1 MRGASVGHK
10 YVIRTRPFILSIFLI
25 LLIFEDVI
33 SHLIRPIQLYDEL
46 LAIILTLYYIAH
58 VIRRGKIRRKD
69 GLIVLIVIA
78 LLTIG
83 FRGNFNSKIQNNS
96 ILCIFDAFNIF
107 KFIGA
112 ILGAQLIFDHYRFKE
127 LLIEYTSFMVKL
139 AVVIST
145 ICMILNFFANIGM
158 HTDYRYGMRAYNF
171 LYSRVGDFYNAC
183 VLWIIILTASLYYR
197 NSKNTKLFIVLALIN
212 MCATLRS
219 RAWGY
224 ALLFVI
230 LYYAL
235 IIRRERKFRWWYAAA
250 FAAMVSFISADQFSY
265 YFSGNRARKVL
276 LKYGFIT
283 ARNYFPLGSG
293 FATYGTAIAQRHYSE
308 LYRIYNFSLY
318 WGLSPD
324 RRSFLTDNFWPA
336 VMAEMGF
343 IGAVLMAI
351 LLCIVASKFLRVTD
365 NKYSKVCVYF
375 GLGTLFLSSLIASS
389 FFSCT
394 PLMII
399 MCVIVR
405 TVPNT

>member
-1 MRGASVGHK
+1 MRGNSVGHR
-10 YVIRTRPFILSIFLI
+10 YIIRTRPFILSIFLI

-33 SHLIRPIQLYDEL
+33 SHLIRPILLYDEL

-139 AVVIST
+139 AVAIST
-145 ICMILNFFANIGM
+145 ICMILNFLANIGM
-158 HTDYRYGMRAYNF
+158 HTDYRYGMRAFNF

-235 IIRRERKFRWWYAAA
+235 IIRKEGKFRWWYMAA

-405 TVPNT
+405 TVPNA

>member
-1 MRGASVGHK
+1 MRGDSVGHR
-10 YVIRTRPFILSIFLI
+10 YIIRTRPFILSIFLI

-33 SHLIRPIQLYDEL
+33 SHLIRPIQFYDEF

-78 LLTIG
+78 LLIIG
-83 FRGNFNSKIQNNS
+83 FKGNFDSKIQNNS

-139 AVVIST
+139 AVAIST

-158 HTDYRYGMRAYNF
+158 HTDYRYGIRAYNF

-405 TVPNT
+405 TVPNA

>member
-1 MRGASVGHK
+1 MRGDSVGHR
-10 YVIRTRPFILSIFLI
+10 YIIRTRPFILSIFLI

-58 VIRRGKIRRKD
+58 VISRGKIRRKD

-139 AVVIST
+139 AVAIST
-145 ICMILNFFANIGM
+145 ICMILNLFANIGM

-235 IIRRERKFRWWYAAA
+235 IIRKERKFRWWYAAA

-283 ARNYFPLGSG
+283 ARNYFPFGSG
-293 FATYGTAIAQRHYSE
+293 FATYGTAIAQRHYSK
-308 LYRIYNFSLY
+308 LYQIYNFSLY

-343 IGAVLMAI
+343 IGAVLMAF

-399 MCVIVR
+399 MCVIAR
-405 TVPNT
+405 TVPNV

>member
-1 MRGASVGHK
+1 MRGDSVGHK

-96 ILCIFDAFNIF
+96 ILCIYDAFNIF

-139 AVVIST
+139 AVAIST

-235 IIRRERKFRWWYAAA
+235 IIRKERKFRWWYAAA
-250 FAAMVSFISADQFSY
+250 FATMVSFISADQFNY

-283 ARNYFPLGSG
+283 ARNYFPFGSG
-293 FATYGTAIAQRHYSE
+293 FATYGTAIAQRHYSK
-308 LYRIYNFSLY
+308 LYQIYNFSLY

-343 IGAVLMAI
+343 IGAVLMAF

-399 MCVIVR
+399 MCVIAR
-405 TVPNT
+405 TVPNR

>member
-1 MRGASVGHK
+1 MRGDSVGRR
-10 YVIRTRPFILSIFLI
+10 YIIRTRPFILSVFLI

-33 SHLIRPIQLYDEL
+33 SHFIRPIQLYDEL
-46 LAIILTLYYIAH
+46 LAIMLTLYYAAN
-58 VIRRGKIRRKD
+58 VISSRKIRRKD
-69 GLIVLIVIA
+69 GLIIFLVIVLLI
-78 LLTIG
+78 IG
-83 FRGNFNSKIQNNS
+83 FRGNYNSKIQNTS
-96 ILCIFDAFNIF
+96 ILCIYDAFNVF

-112 ILGAQLIFDHYRFKE
+112 ILGAQLLFDIYRPKE
-127 LLIEYTSFMVKL
+127 LLIKYTSVMVKFAI
-139 AVVIST
+139 AVST
-145 ICMILNFFANIGM
+145 ICMILNLFADIGM
-158 HTDYRYGMRAYNF
+158 YTDYRYGMRAYNF

-183 VLWIIILTASLYYR
+183 VLWIIILTATLYYR
-197 NSKNTKLFIVLALIN
+197 KSRNTKFFIVLALIN

-235 IIRRERKFRWWYAAA
+235 IIRKERRFRWWYAAA
-250 FAAMVSFISADQFSY
+250 FATMVSFISADQFSY
-265 YFSGNRARKVL
+265 YFTGNRARKVL

-293 FATYGTAIAQRHYSE
+293 FATYGTAIAQRHYSD

-336 VMAEMGF
+336 VMAELGF
-343 IGAVLMAI
+343 IGAFLMAI
-351 LLCIVASKFLRVTD
+351 LLYVSASKFFGAAD

-394 PLMII
+394 SLMIV
-399 MCVIVR
+399 MCMISR
-405 TVPNT
+405 IVPNT

>member
-1 MRGASVGHK
+1 MRGNSVGHR
-10 YVIRTRPFILSIFLI
+10 YIIRTRPFILSIFLI

-139 AVVIST
+139 AVAIST
-145 ICMILNFFANIGM
+145 ICMILNLFANIGM

-235 IIRRERKFRWWYAAA
+235 IIRKEGKFRWWYMAA

-293 FATYGTAIAQRHYSE
+293 FATYGTAIAQRHYSQ
-308 LYRIYNFSLY
+308 LYQIYNFSLY

-405 TVPNT
+405 TVPNA

>member
-1 MRGASVGHK
+1 MRGNSVGHR
-10 YVIRTRPFILSIFLI
+10 YIIRTRPFILSIFLI

-33 SHLIRPIQLYDEL
+33 SHLIRPIQLYDEF

-96 ILCIFDAFNIF
+96 ILCIYDAFNIF

-139 AVVIST
+139 AVAIST

-235 IIRRERKFRWWYAAA
+235 IIRKEGKFRWWYMAA

-283 ARNYFPLGSG
+283 AINYFPLGSG
-293 FATYGTAIAQRHYSE
+293 FATYGTAIAQRHYSK
-308 LYRIYNFSLY
+308 LYQIYNFSLY

-324 RRSFLTDNFWPA
+324 RRSFLTDNFWRA

-405 TVPNT
+405 TVPNA

>member
-1 MRGASVGHK
+1 MRGDSVGHK

-139 AVVIST
+139 AVAIST

-197 NSKNTKLFIVLALIN
+197 NSRNTKLFIVLALIN

-235 IIRRERKFRWWYAAA
+235 IIRKEGKFRWWYMAA

-283 ARNYFPLGSG
+283 ARNYFPFGSG
-293 FATYGTAIAQRHYSE
+293 FATYGTAIAQRHYSK
-308 LYRIYNFSLY
+308 LYQIYNFSLY

-375 GLGTLFLSSLIASS
+375 SLGTLFLSSLIASS

-399 MCVIVR
+399 MCVIAR
-405 TVPNT
+405 TVPNR